1 MKLFLRILKISFS
14 VLGWLL
20 LILLLFPVR
29 VDLLCRFRT
38 AAEQKKTL
46 KDFERGT
53 VDIIIGTHRVLRYIF
68 FRFRLSPREKHENRE
83 KKEEKE
89 KEKEKEKEDSG
100 PSSPESDNSIPD
112 SHSDPASSA
121 EEKKQENKE
130 KKKEEGATLS
140 ETIEKIRRLV
150 SPLLRP
156 GYWLFRMLL
165 KAVRVR
171 DVSVVVSVT
180 GSDPASIGFR
190 SGIHWSLMNTLN
202 YLFGK
207 NVTYGDVTVYPCFD
221 DSEPPKERMSCTV
234 SVQPLIVI
242 LLVIGFLLGY
252 LFELVK
258 NLLNRGGKKNVK

>member
-1 MKLFLRILKISFS
+1 MKLFLRILKIMFS

-29 VDLLCRFRT
+29 VDLLWQDAVFT
-38 AAEQKKTL
+38 A
-46 KDFERGT
+46 D
-53 VDIIIGTHRVLRYIF
+53 LRYIF

-83 KKEEKE
+83 KKV
-89 KEKEKEKEDSG
+89 EKEKEDSG

-112 SHSDPASSA
+112 SHSDPVSSA

-171 DVSVVVSVT
+171 DVSAVVSVT

-190 SGIHWSLMNTLN
+190 SGIHWSLIGNFMNTLN

-207 NVTYGDVTVYPCFD
+207 NVTYGEVTVYPCFD

-252 LFELVK
+252 LFELVR

>member
-29 VDLLCRFRT
+29 VDLLWQDAVLT
-38 AAEQKKTL
+38 A
-46 KDFERGT
+46 D
-53 VDIIIGTHRVLRYIF
+53 LRYIF

-83 KKEEKE
+83 KKEE

-171 DVSVVVSVT
+171 DVAVVVSVT

-190 SGIHWSLMNTLN
+190 SGIHWSLIGNFMNTLN
-202 YLFGK
+202 YMFGK

-252 LFELVK
+252 LFELVR

>member
-1 MKLFLRILKISFS
+1 MKLFLRILKITFS

-29 VDLLCRFRT
+29 VDLLWQDAVFT
-38 AAEQKKTL
+38 A
-46 KDFERGT
+46 D
-53 VDIIIGTHRVLRYIF
+53 LRYIF

-83 KKEEKE
+83 KKV
-89 KEKEKEKEDSG
+89 EKEKEKEDSG
-100 PSSPESDNSIPD
+100 PSSPESYNSIPD

-150 SPLLRP
+150 SPLIRP

-190 SGIHWSLMNTLN
+190 SGIHWSLIGNFMNTLN

-252 LFELVK
+252 LFELVR
-258 NLLNRGGKKNVK
+258 NLLNRGGKNNVK

>member
-1 MKLFLRILKISFS
+1 MKLFLRILKITFS

-29 VDLLCRFRT
+29 VDLLWQDAVFT
-38 AAEQKKTL
+38 A
-46 KDFERGT
+46 D
-53 VDIIIGTHRVLRYIF
+53 LRYIF

-83 KKEEKE
+83 KKVE
-89 KEKEKEKEDSG
+89 KEKEKEKEDPG

-112 SHSDPASSA
+112 SHSDPVSSA

-190 SGIHWSLMNTLN
+190 SGIHWSLIGNFMNALN

-207 NVTYGDVTVYPCFD
+207 NVTYGEVTVYPCFD

-252 LFELVK
+252 LFELVR

>member
-20 LILLLFPVR
+20 LILLLFPVQ
-29 VDLLCRFRT
+29 VDLLWQDAVFT
-38 AAEQKKTL
+38 A
-46 KDFERGT
+46 D
-53 VDIIIGTHRVLRYIF
+53 LRYIF

-83 KKEEKE
+83 KKEE

-190 SGIHWSLMNTLN
+190 SGIHWSLIGNFMNTLN

-252 LFELVK
+252 LFELVR